1 MNNESFSIVAV
12 LSAIDQGF
20 TSGLDAAAAKAK
32 SFSEGSKISMEDIG
46 TGMTAAGA
54 AVTAMGVKSLD
65 SFGKFEASLNQAA
78 VVAGGT
84 AKDIGQL
91 DDLANKMGAD
101 LPLSAQDC
109 ADAMIEMARNGA
121 SIGDI
126 KKQFPAIAQAATAAG
141 ADIKS
146 TAGVVQEAMNI
157 WGKSLD
163 SPQQAAA
170 ILVQTAN
177 ASNASVEDMQQALAT
192 IGGSAGQA
200 GMSLQVTSEAIGL
213 LTNKGFSAAQASM
226 DLNHAILQMMAPSK
240 VAKDAMTSLGISFTD
255 AQGNMKKFPTILR
268 ELNQA
273 LNGLNPDEKAKKLK
287 AMFGTAGMQAIVPLL
302 DTVKN
307 KTNDAKVS
315 WDAYAREQEKAAGS
329 TKKANASLKEQ
340 AEEMQKNVGSSI
352 EQLGGNWESLRNKSM
367 KSAQD
372 INGASIRNANAMLQ
386 WAADS
391 NSATAK
397 FIRGFIGLSP
407 AIGTATTSVG
417 LFLRN
422 AKTIAGTLSGG
433 VTGISNFVKVGTGIV
448 QVASGAKTAEQAFGK
463 LAESSHLAAAAQ
475 KVATTIQL
483 AYGVAT
489 GKVAAEQATLSA
501 AILASPITWIIAGVV
516 AVVAALALFF
526 TKTKTG
532 QQMWANFVSWL
543 KNAWQSLVQ
552 VAQTVWNA
560 IVQSFNTS
568 VNAVKGA
575 WNGIAGFFSNLWQG
589 IVQVTKSI
597 WSGLTQFFS
606 QIATTVQNVWNGLTS
621 FFSTLW
627 NGIVSVAKGIW
638 QGLVSFFSPLINAIA
653 SIWRSLITVVKN
665 VWQSIVDGVKPI
677 IAALKNLFSALA
689 DFFRT
694 LWTGIVTVAK
704 AIWQGLV
711 VAFNSIVSTI
721 KAIWNPIK
729 TFFSG
734 LWTGIITAARIT
746 WQGLTVL
753 FTAMVTVTKAIWNPI
768 KIFFNLLW
776 QGIVLAAKV
785 TWQGLV
791 VIFKTIVAV
800 IKAIW
805 TPIKAFFNLLWQ
817 GILLVTRTVWN
828 VIRNYISAVFKN
840 IQTVIRAGMNIIKT
854 IFTAGWN
861 ILTTIVSTVWKIIT
875 TVIST
880 AINAVAGIIR
890 AITAVI
896 RGDWSGAWNAIKGV
910 AQTVWNGIKSV
921 VQIGISAVQSIVR
934 TVMNAVK
941 GVFSSIWNAI
951 KGIFNNNV
959 QFIKSVMHVDLGAQG
974 RAIMDSLLGGLKQAW
989 ENVKSF
995 VGGIGS
1001 WIKEHK
1007 GPLSYDEQLL
1017 IPAGLAIMSGLN
1029 GGLTNGFS
1037 DVQDNVSGMAGVI
1050 SDQVTGI
1057 MDKAQNALNDNQLT
1071 IPAINSQQ
1079 YSESID
1085 RLNGMVQGGNY
1096 NQNVTMQE
1104 SGLQKTNTEL
1114 LRKIANKD
1122 NTMILDD
1129 GTLVAKTAPKMDESI
1144 GSKVNLKDRW
1154 SK

>member
-46 TGMTAAGA
+46 TGMTVAGA

-240 VAKDAMTSLGISFTD
+240 VAKDAMSSLGISFTD
-255 AQGNMKKFPTILR
+255 AQGKMKQFPTILS

-273 LNGLNPDEKAKKLK
+273 LNGLNPDEKAQKLK

-391 NSATAK
+391 NSATAQ

-422 AKTIAGTLSGG
+422 AKTIAGTISGG
-433 VTGISNFVKVGTGIV
+433 VTGISNFIKVGTGIV
-448 QVASGAKTAEQAFGK
+448 QVASGAKTAEAAFGT
-463 LAESSHLAAAAQ
+463 LAQSSHLAAIAQ
-475 KVATTIQL
+475 WAFNSV
-483 AYGVAT
+483 
-489 GKVAAEQATLSA
+489 
-501 AILASPITWIIAGVV
+501 ILANPITWIVVGIV

-532 QQMWANFVSWL
+532 QQMWSNFVSWL
-543 KNAWQSLVQ
+543 KQAWQSLVQ

-606 QIATTVQNVWNGLTS
+606 EIATTVQNVWNGLAS
-621 FFSTLW
+621 FFSGLW
-627 NGIVSVAKGIW
+627 NGIVSVAKSIW
-638 QGLVSFFSPLINAIA
+638 QGLVSFFSPLINAIS
-653 SIWRSLITVVKN
+653 SIWRSLVTVVKN

-677 IAALKNLFSALA
+677 ISALENYFSALV
-689 DFFRT
+689 DFYRT
-694 LWTGIVTVAK
+694 LWTGIVTAAK

-711 VAFNSIVSTI
+711 VVFGVIVSAI

-729 TFFSG
+729 AFFSG
-734 LWTGIITAARIT
+734 LWTGIVTVARVT

-753 FTAMVTVTKAIWNPI
+753 FTTMVTVIKAIWNPI

-776 QGIVLAAKV
+776 QGIVLVAKV

-791 VIFKTIVAV
+791 VVFKAIVSV

-805 TPIKAFFNLLWQ
+805 TPIRAFFSLLWQ
-817 GILLVTRTVWN
+817 GVLLVTRTVWN
-828 VIRNYISAVFKN
+828 AIRTYISTVFKN

-880 AINAVAGIIR
+880 AINAIAGIIR

-921 VQIGISAVQSIVR
+921 VQIGINAVQSIVR

-959 QFIKSVMHVDLGAQG
+959 QFIKSVMHIDLGAQG
-974 RAIMDSLLGGLKQAW
+974 RAIMNSLLKGLKDAW
-989 ENVKSF
+989 ENVKNF
-995 VGGIGS
+995 VGGIGN

-1057 MDKAQNALNDNQLT
+1057 MDKAQNALNDDQLS

>member
-1 MNNESFSIVAV
+1 MGGEQFSIVAV
-12 LSAIDQGF
+12 LSAIDKGF

-32 SFSEGSKISMEDIG
+32 SFSEGSKLSMEGIG
-46 TGMTAAGA
+46 TGMTVAGA
-54 AVTAMGVKSLD
+54 AISAMGVTSLK
-65 SFGKFEASLNQAA
+65 SFGQFEASLNKAA

-101 LPLSAQDC
+101 LPLSAQDS

-141 ADIKS
+141 ADIKA
-146 TAGVVQEAMNI
+146 TAGVVQESMNI

-177 ASNASVEDMQQALAT
+177 ASNASIEDMQQALAT
-192 IGGSAGQA
+192 IGGPAGQA
-200 GMSLQVTSEAIGL
+200 GMSMQVTSEAIGL

-226 DLNHAILQMMAPSK
+226 DLGHAITQMMAPSAI
-240 VAKDAMTSLGISFTD
+240 AKKAMNDLGISFTD
-255 AQGNMKKFPTILR
+255 AQGNMKKFPDILR

-273 LNGLNPDEKAKKLK
+273 LDKLNPAEKAQKLK
-287 AMFGTAGMQAIVPLL
+287 AMFGASGAQAILPLL
-302 DTVKN
+302 DSVKN
-307 KTNDAKVS
+307 KTNDTKVS
-315 WDAYAREQEKAAGS
+315 WDAYAKAQEKAAGS
-329 TKKANASLKEQ
+329 TKKSTQSLKDQ
-340 AEEMQKNVGSSI
+340 ANEMQKNVGSSI

-367 KSAQD
+367 KSFQGV
-372 INGASIRNANAMLQ
+372 NGSLIQNANQIMH
-386 WAADS
+386 WATTS
-391 NSATAK
+391 NSGIAQFT
-397 FIRGFIGLSP
+397 RGFIGLSP
-407 AIGTATTSVG
+407 SIGTATTSVG

-433 VTGISNFVKVGTGIV
+433 ITGISNFVKVGNGIV
-448 QVASGAKTAEQAFGK
+448 QVASGAKTAEEAFGK

-475 KVATTIQL
+475 KACAAASFIAKNAFAFGIVGAITI
-483 AYGVAT
+483 
-489 GKVAAEQATLSA
+489 
-501 AILASPITWIIAGVV
+501 VV
-516 AVVAALALFF
+516 TALVLFF

-532 QQMWANFVSWL
+532 QQMWSNFVSWL

-560 IVQSFNTS
+560 IVQAFNTS

-575 WNGIAGFFSNLWQG
+575 WNGISSFFSSLWQG

-606 QIATTVQNVWNGLTS
+606 QIANTVKNVWNGLAS
-621 FFSTLW
+621 FFS
-627 NGIVSVAKGIW
+627 G
-638 QGLVSFFSPLINAIA
+638 
-653 SIWRSLITVVKN
+653 
-665 VWQSIVDGVKPI
+665 
-677 IAALKNLFSALA
+677 
-689 DFFRT
+689 

-704 AIWQGLV
+704 A
-711 VAFNSIVSTI
+711 
-721 KAIWNPIK
+721 
-729 TFFSG
+729 
-734 LWTGIITAARIT
+734 
-746 WQGLTVL
+746 
-753 FTAMVTVTKAIWNPI
+753 
-768 KIFFNLLW
+768 
-776 QGIVLAAKV
+776 

-791 VIFKTIVAV
+791 VFFKTIVTV
-800 IKAIW
+800 IKTIW
-805 TPIKAFFNLLWQ
+805 TSIKAFFSLLWQ
-817 GILLVTRTVWN
+817 GVLLVTRVAWN
-828 VIRNYISAVFKN
+828 VIRLYISTVFKN
-840 IQTVIRAGMNIIKT
+840 IQTVVRTGINVIKT
-854 IFTAGWN
+854 IFSAGWHV
-861 ILTTIVSTVWKIIT
+861 LTTIVSAVWKIIT
-875 TVIST
+875 TIVST
-880 AINAVAGIIR
+880 DINAVAGIIR
-890 AITAVI
+890 AVTDVM

-910 AQTVWNGIKSV
+910 AQTVWNGIRSV
-921 VQIGISAVQSIVR
+921 VQIGINAVQSIVR

-941 GVFSSIWNAI
+941 GIFSSIWNAI

-974 RAIMDSLLGGLKQAW
+974 RAIMNSLLRGLKQAW

-995 VGGIGS
+995 VGGIGR

-1017 IPAGLAIMSGLN
+1017 IPAGQAIMSGLN
-1029 GGLTNGFS
+1029 GGLTIGFS
-1037 DVQDNVSGMAGVI
+1037 DVQENVSSMAGVI

-1057 MDKAQNALNDNQLT
+1057 MDKAQNALNDDQLT

-1096 NQNVTMQE
+1096 SQNVTMQE
-1104 SGLQKTNTEL
+1104 SGLQRTNTEL

-1129 GTLVAKTAPKMDESI
+1129 GTLVAKTAPKMDQSI
-1144 GSKVNLKDRW
+1144 GNKVNLKDRW

>member
-46 TGMTAAGA
+46 TGMTVAGA

-391 NSATAK
+391 NSATAQ

-475 KVATTIQL
+475 KACAAASFIAQHTLAFGIVGAITI
-483 AYGVAT
+483 
-489 GKVAAEQATLSA
+489 
-501 AILASPITWIIAGVV
+501 VV
-516 AVVAALALFF
+516 TALVLFF

-532 QQMWANFVSWL
+532 QQMWANFVAWL
-543 KNAWQSLVQ
+543 KNAW
-552 VAQTVWNA
+552 
-560 IVQSFNTS
+560 
-568 VNAVKGA
+568 
-575 WNGIAGFFSNLWQG
+575 NGLSQAATKLWQS
-589 IVQVTKSI
+589 VLKSLQPI
-597 WSGLTQFFS
+597 IKQLQ
-606 QIATTVQNVWNGLTS
+606 
-621 FFSTLW
+621 TLW
-627 NGIVSVAKGIW
+627 KQFQV
-638 QGLVSFFSPLINAIA
+638 F
-653 SIWRSLITVVKN
+653 
-665 VWQSIVDGVKPI
+665 
-677 IAALKNLFSALA
+677 
-689 DFFRT
+689 
-694 LWTGIVTVAK
+694 
-704 AIWQGLV
+704 
-711 VAFNSIVSTI
+711 
-721 KAIWNPIK
+721 
-729 TFFSG
+729 
-734 LWTGIITAARIT
+734 
-746 WQGLTVL
+746 
-753 FTAMVTVTKAIWNPI
+753 FTAMWNLLKPVVMPVFNFIKQYITTVMRNIMTVIKTSMNII
-768 KIFFNLLW
+768 KIAFSTGWNALTI
-776 QGIVLAAKV
+776 IV
-785 TWQGLV
+785 
-791 VIFKTIVAV
+791 
-800 IKAIW
+800 
-805 TPIKAFFNLLWQ
+805 
-817 GILLVTRTVWN
+817 RTVWN
-828 VIRNYISAVFKN
+828 VVR
-840 IQTVIRAGMNIIKT
+840 T
-854 IFTAGWN
+854 I
-861 ILTTIVSTVWKIIT
+861 
-875 TVIST
+875 IST
-880 AINAVAGIIR
+880 SLSV
-890 AITAVI
+890 ITGLLKTGTALM

-910 AQTVWNGIKSV
+910 TSTIWNGITSVINTAMNGLVNIVRTMMNGMRNVFSSVWNGIK
-921 VQIGISAVQSIVR
+921 
-934 TVMNAVK
+934 
-941 GVFSSIWNAI
+941 
-951 KGIFNNNV
+951 GIFQDNIN
-959 QFIKSVMHVDLGAQG
+959 FIKSVTHIDLGAQG
-974 RAIMDSLLGGLKQAW
+974 RAIMDSFLNGLKGAW

-995 VGGIGS
+995 VGGIGR

-1017 IPAGLAIMSGLN
+1017 IPAGQAIMSGLN
-1029 GGLTNGFS
+1029 GGLTTGFS

-1057 MDKAQNALNDNQLT
+1057 MDKAQNALDDDRLT
-1071 IPAINSQQ
+1071 VPAINSQQ

-1085 RLNGMVQGGNY
+1085 RLNGMVQGGSY
-1096 NQNVTMQE
+1096 NQNITMQE
-1104 SGLQKTNTEL
+1104 SGLQRTNTEL

-1129 GTLVAKTAPKMDESI
+1129 GTLVAKTAPKMDQSI
-1144 GSKVNLKDRW
+1144 GNKVNLKDRW

>member
-1 MNNESFSIVAV
+1 MDNESFSIVAV

-20 TSGLDAAAAKAK
+20 TAGLDAAAAKAK

-46 TGMTAAGA
+46 TGMTVAGA
-54 AVTAMGVKSLD
+54 AVTAIGVKSLD
-65 SFGKFEASLNQAA
+65 SFGKFEASLNKAA

-101 LPLSAQDC
+101 LPLSAQDS

-141 ADIKS
+141 SDIKA

-240 VAKDAMTSLGISFTD
+240 VAKDAMSSLGISFTD
-255 AQGNMKKFPTILR
+255 AQGKMKQFPTILS

-273 LNGLNPDEKAKKLK
+273 LNGLNPDEKAQKLK

-315 WDAYAREQEKAAGS
+315 WDAYAREQDKAAGS
-329 TKKANASLKEQ
+329 TKRASQSLKDQ
-340 AEEMQKNVGSSI
+340 ANEMQKNVGSSI
-352 EQLGGNWESLRNKSM
+352 EQLGGNWEALRNKSM

-372 INGASIRNANAMLQ
+372 INGASIQNANAMLQ
-386 WAADS
+386 WATDS
-391 NSATAK
+391 NSATAQ
-397 FIRGFIGLSP
+397 FVRGFIGLSP

-433 VTGISNFVKVGTGIV
+433 ITGISNFIKVGVGIV
-448 QVASGAKTAEQAFGK
+448 QVASGAKTATAAFGA
-463 LAESSHLAAAAQ
+463 LAESSKLASIAQ
-475 KVATTIQL
+475 WAFN
-483 AYGVAT
+483 
-489 GKVAAEQATLSA
+489 S
-501 AILASPITWIIAGVV
+501 AILANPITWIVVGIA
-516 AVVAALALFF
+516 AVVAGLALFF

-532 QQMWANFVSWL
+532 QQMWANFVNWL
-543 KNAWQSLVQ
+543 KNAWQMLVQ
-552 VAQTVWNA
+552 VAQAVWNA
-560 IVQSFNTS
+560 IVQAFSSSVSAAKSAWSGITSFFT
-568 VNAVKGA
+568 G
-575 WNGIAGFFSNLWQG
+575 LWQG
-589 IVQVTKSI
+589 IVQTAQV
-597 WSGLTQFFS
+597 
-606 QIATTVQNVWNGLTS
+606 VWNGLVAFFRPLVNAIATIWRGLTTIVNNVWRS
-621 FFSTLW
+621 FVDGMRPVIASIKNLWSALGEFFSTLW
-627 NGIVSVAKGIW
+627 SGIVAVAK
-638 QGLVSFFSPLINAIA
+638 
-653 SIWRSLITVVKN
+653 
-665 VWQSIVDGVKPI
+665 
-677 IAALKNLFSALA
+677 
-689 DFFRT
+689 
-694 LWTGIVTVAK
+694 VA
-704 AIWQGLV
+704 WNGLV
-711 VAFNSIVSTI
+711 VVFRTVYSLSMAV
-721 KAIWNPIK
+721 WRPIAA
-729 TFFSG
+729 FFSF
-734 LWTGIITAARIT
+734 LWTGIIVVAK
-746 WQGLTVL
+746 V
-753 FTAMVTVTKAIWNPI
+753 IWN
-768 KIFFNLLW
+768 
-776 QGIVLAAKV
+776 
-785 TWQGLV
+785 GLV
-791 VIFKTIVAV
+791 VVFRTIVNI

-805 TPIKAFFNLLWQ
+805 TPVKAFFSLLWQ
-817 GILLVTRTVWN
+817 GILIVTRVAWN
-828 VIRNYISAVFKN
+828 AIRLYISTVFKN
-840 IQTVIRAGMNIIKT
+840 IQTVIKTGMNIIKT
-854 IFTAGWN
+854 IFSAGWK
-861 ILTTIVSTVWKIIT
+861 ILTTIVSAVWKIIT
-875 TVIST
+875 TIVST

-921 VQIGISAVQSIVR
+921 VQIGINAVETIVR

-941 GVFSSIWNAI
+941 NVFSSIWNGI

-959 QFIKSVMHVDLGAQG
+959 QFIKSVMHIDLGAQG
-974 RAIMDSLLGGLKQAW
+974 RAIMDSLLRGLKQAW

-995 VGGIGS
+995 VGGIGN

-1007 GPLSYDEQLL
+1007 GPISYDEQLL
-1017 IPAGLAIMSGLN
+1017 IPAGQAIMSGLN
-1029 GGLTNGFS
+1029 GGLTTGFTE
-1037 DVQDNVSGMAGVI
+1037 VQDNVSGMAGVI
-1050 SDQVTGI
+1050 SDQVTNV
-1057 MDKAQNALNDNQLT
+1057 MNTAQNALDDDRLT

-1085 RLNGMVQGGNY
+1085 RLNGMVQGGSY
-1096 NQNVTMQE
+1096 NQNMIMQE

-1122 NTMILDD
+1122 NTMVLDD

-1144 GSKVNLKDRW
+1144 GNKVNLKDRW

>member
-1 MNNESFSIVAV
+1 MGGEQFSIVAV
-12 LSAIDQGF
+12 LSAIDKGF

-32 SFSEGSKISMEDIG
+32 SFSEGSKLSMEGIG
-46 TGMTAAGA
+46 TGMTVAGA
-54 AVTAMGVKSLD
+54 AISAMGVTSLK
-65 SFGKFEASLNQAA
+65 SFGQFEASLNQAA

-141 ADIKS
+141 ADIKV
-146 TAGVVQEAMNI
+146 TAGVVQESMNI

-177 ASNASVEDMQQALAT
+177 ASNASIEDMQQALAT
-192 IGGSAGQA
+192 IGGPAGQA
-200 GMSLQVTSEAIGL
+200 HMSMQVVSEAIGL

-226 DLNHAILQMMAPSK
+226 DLGHAITQMMAPSAI
-240 VAKDAMTSLGISFTD
+240 AKKAMNSLGISFTD
-255 AQGNMKKFPTILR
+255 AQGKMKKFPDILR

-273 LNGLNPDEKAKKLK
+273 LDGLNPDEKAQKLK
-287 AMFGTAGMQAIVPLL
+287 ALFGASGMQAILPLM
-302 DTVKN
+302 DSVKN
-307 KTNDAKVS
+307 KTNDTKVS
-315 WDAYAREQEKAAGS
+315 WDAYAKAQEKAAGS
-329 TKKANASLKEQ
+329 TKKSTQSLKDQ
-340 AEEMQKNVGSSI
+340 ANEMQKNVGSSI

-367 KSAQD
+367 KSFQGV
-372 INGASIRNANAMLQ
+372 NGSLIKNANQIMQ
-386 WAADS
+386 WATTS
-391 NSATAK
+391 NSGIAQFT
-397 FIRGFIGLSP
+397 RGFIGLSP
-407 AIGTATTSVG
+407 SIGAATTSVG

-433 VTGISNFVKVGTGIV
+433 ITGISNFIKVGVGIV
-448 QVASGAKTAEQAFGK
+448 QVASGAKTATAAFGA
-463 LAESSHLAAAAQ
+463 LAESSKLASIAQ
-475 KVATTIQL
+475 WAFN
-483 AYGVAT
+483 
-489 GKVAAEQATLSA
+489 S
-501 AILASPITWIIAGVV
+501 AILANPITWIVVGIA
-516 AVVAALALFF
+516 AVVAGLALFF

-532 QQMWANFVSWL
+532 QQMWSNFVSWL

-560 IVQSFNTS
+560 IVQAFNTS

-575 WNGIAGFFSNLWQG
+575 WNGISSFFSSLWQG

-606 QIATTVQNVWNGLTS
+606 QIANTVKNVWNGLAN
-621 FFSTLW
+621 FFSRLW
-627 NGIVSVAKGIW
+627 NGIVSVAKSIW
-638 QGLVSFFSPLINAIA
+638 QGLVSFF
-653 SIWRSLITVVKN
+653 RS
-665 VWQSIVDGVKPI
+665 
-677 IAALKNLFSALA
+677 
-689 DFFRT
+689 

-704 AIWQGLV
+704 A
-711 VAFNSIVSTI
+711 
-721 KAIWNPIK
+721 
-729 TFFSG
+729 
-734 LWTGIITAARIT
+734 
-746 WQGLTVL
+746 
-753 FTAMVTVTKAIWNPI
+753 
-768 KIFFNLLW
+768 
-776 QGIVLAAKV
+776 

-791 VIFKTIVAV
+791 VFFKTIVTV
-800 IKAIW
+800 IKTIW
-805 TPIKAFFNLLWQ
+805 TSIKAFFSLLWQ
-817 GILLVTRTVWN
+817 GVLLVTRVAWN
-828 VIRNYISAVFKN
+828 VIRLYISTVFKN
-840 IQTVIRAGMNIIKT
+840 IQTVVRTGINVIKT
-854 IFTAGWN
+854 IFSAGWHV
-861 ILTTIVSTVWKIIT
+861 LTTIVSAVWKIIT
-875 TVIST
+875 TIVST
-880 AINAVAGIIR
+880 DINAVAGIIR
-890 AITAVI
+890 AVTAVI

-921 VQIGISAVQSIVR
+921 VQIGINAVQSIVR
-934 TVMNAVK
+934 TVMDAVK
-941 GVFSSIWNAI
+941 NVFSSIWNGI

-959 QFIKSVMHVDLGAQG
+959 QFIKSVMHIDLGAQG
-974 RAIMDSLLGGLKQAW
+974 RAIMDSLLRGLKQAW

-995 VGGIGS
+995 VGGIGN

-1017 IPAGLAIMSGLN
+1017 IPAGQAIMSGLN
-1029 GGLTNGFS
+1029 GGLTTGFS
-1037 DVQDNVSGMAGVI
+1037 DVQDNVSSMAGVI

-1057 MDKAQNALNDNQLT
+1057 MDKAQNALNDDRLT

-1085 RLNGMVQGGNY
+1085 RLNGMVQGGSY
-1096 NQNVTMQE
+1096 SQNVTVQE
-1104 SGLQKTNTEL
+1104 SGLQRTNTEL

-1129 GTLVAKTAPKMDESI
+1129 GTLVAKTAPKYDETI
-1144 GSKVNLKDRW
+1144 GGKINLKDRW

>member
-1 MNNESFSIVAV
+1 MDNESFSIVAV

-20 TSGLDAAAAKAK
+20 TAGLDAAAAKAK

-46 TGMTAAGA
+46 TGMTVAGA

-141 ADIKS
+141 SDIKA

-240 VAKDAMTSLGISFTD
+240 VAKDAMSSLGISFTD
-255 AQGNMKKFPTILR
+255 AQGKMKQFPTILS

-273 LNGLNPDEKAKKLK
+273 LNGLNPDEKAQKLK

-315 WDAYAREQEKAAGS
+315 WDAYAREQDKAAGS
-329 TKKANASLKEQ
+329 TKRASQSLKDQ
-340 AEEMQKNVGSSI
+340 ANEMQKNVGSSI
-352 EQLGGNWESLRNKSM
+352 EQLGGNWEALRNKSM

-372 INGASIRNANAMLQ
+372 INGASIQNANAMLQ
-386 WAADS
+386 WATDS
-391 NSATAK
+391 NSATAQ
-397 FIRGFIGLSP
+397 FVRGFIGLSP

-433 VTGISNFVKVGTGIV
+433 ITGISNFIKVGVGIV
-448 QVASGAKTAEQAFGK
+448 QVTSGAKTATAAFGA
-463 LAESSHLAAAAQ
+463 LAESSKLASIAQ
-475 KVATTIQL
+475 WAFN
-483 AYGVAT
+483 
-489 GKVAAEQATLSA
+489 S
-501 AILASPITWIIAGVV
+501 AILANPITWIVVGIA
-516 AVVAALALFF
+516 AVVAGLALFF

-532 QQMWANFVSWL
+532 QQMWANFVNWL
-543 KNAWQSLVQ
+543 KNAWQMLVQ
-552 VAQTVWNA
+552 VAQAVWNA
-560 IVQSFNTS
+560 IVQAFSSSVSAAKSAWSGITSFFT
-568 VNAVKGA
+568 G
-575 WNGIAGFFSNLWQG
+575 LWQG
-589 IVQVTKSI
+589 IVQTAQV
-597 WSGLTQFFS
+597 
-606 QIATTVQNVWNGLTS
+606 VWNGLVAFFRPLVNAIATIWRGLTTVVNNVWRS
-621 FFSTLW
+621 FVDGMRPVIASIKNLWSALGEFFSTLW
-627 NGIVSVAKGIW
+627 SGIVAVAKVAW
-638 QGLVSFFSPLINAIA
+638 NGLVVVFRTVYSLSMAV
-653 SIWRSLITVVKN
+653 WR
-665 VWQSIVDGVKPI
+665 PI
-677 IAALKNLFSALA
+677 IA
-689 DFFRT
+689 
-694 LWTGIVTVAK
+694 
-704 AIWQGLV
+704 
-711 VAFNSIVSTI
+711 
-721 KAIWNPIK
+721 
-729 TFFSG
+729 FFSV
-734 LWTGIITAARIT
+734 LWTGIIVVAK
-746 WQGLTVL
+746 V
-753 FTAMVTVTKAIWNPI
+753 IWN
-768 KIFFNLLW
+768 
-776 QGIVLAAKV
+776 
-785 TWQGLV
+785 GLV
-791 VIFKTIVAV
+791 VVFRTIVNI

-805 TPIKAFFNLLWQ
+805 TPVKAFFMLLWQ
-817 GILLVTRTVWN
+817 GILIVTRVAWN
-828 VIRNYISAVFKN
+828 AIRLYISTVFKN
-840 IQTVIRAGMNIIKT
+840 IQTVIKTEMNIIKT
-854 IFTAGWN
+854 IFSAGWK
-861 ILTTIVSTVWKIIT
+861 ILTTIVSAVWKIIT
-875 TVIST
+875 TIVST

-921 VQIGISAVQSIVR
+921 VQIGINAVETIVR

-941 GVFSSIWNAI
+941 NVFSSIWNGI

-959 QFIKSVMHVDLGAQG
+959 QFIKSVMHIDLGAQG
-974 RAIMDSLLGGLKQAW
+974 RAIMDSLLRGLKQAW

-995 VGGIGS
+995 VGGIGN

-1037 DVQDNVSGMAGVI
+1037 DVQDNVSGMAGII
-1050 SDQVTGI
+1050 SSQVTNI
-1057 MDKAQNALNDNQLT
+1057 MDTAQNALDDNRLS

-1096 NQNVTMQE
+1096 SQNVTMQE

-1129 GTLVAKTAPKMDESI
+1129 GTLVAKTAPQYDETI
-1144 GSKVNLKDRW
+1144 GGKINLKDRW

>member
-1 MNNESFSIVAV
+1 MGGEQFSIVAV
-12 LSAIDQGF
+12 LSAIDKGF

-32 SFSEGSKISMEDIG
+32 SFSDGSKLSMEGIG
-46 TGMTAAGA
+46 TGITVAGA
-54 AVTAMGVKSLD
+54 AISAMGVKSIK
-65 SFGKFEASLNQAA
+65 SFGQFEASLNQAA

-91 DDLANKMGAD
+91 DDLANKMGTD
-101 LPLSAQDC
+101 LPLSAQDS

-141 ADIKS
+141 ADIKA
-146 TAGVVQEAMNI
+146 TAGVVQESMNI

-177 ASNASVEDMQQALAT
+177 ASNASIEDMQQALAT
-192 IGGSAGQA
+192 IGGPAGQA
-200 GMSLQVTSEAIGL
+200 GMSMQVTSEAIGL

-226 DLNHAILQMMAPSK
+226 DLGHAITQMMAPST
-240 VAKDAMTSLGISFTD
+240 VAKNAMNSLGISFTD
-255 AQGNMKKFPTILR
+255 SQGKMKKFPEILR

-273 LNGLNPDEKAKKLK
+273 LDGLNPDEKAQKLK
-287 AMFGTAGMQAIVPLL
+287 ALFGASGMQAILPLL
-302 DTVKN
+302 DSVKN
-307 KTNDAKVS
+307 KTNDTKVS
-315 WDAYAREQEKAAGS
+315 WDAYAKAQEKAAGS
-329 TKKANASLKEQ
+329 TKRSTQSLKDQ
-340 AEEMQKNVGSSI
+340 ANEMQKNVGSSI

-372 INGASIRNANAMLQ
+372 INGASIRNANAMLR
-386 WAADS
+386 WATDS
-391 NSATAK
+391 NSATAQ
-397 FIRGFIGLSP
+397 FVRGFIGLSP

-417 LFLRN
+417 LFLKN
-422 AKTIAGTLSGG
+422 AKTIAGTISGG
-433 VTGISNFVKVGTGIV
+433 ITGISNFVKVGTGIV

-475 KVATTIQL
+475 KACAAASFIAQHAL
-483 AYGVAT
+483 AFGIV
-489 GKVAAEQATLSA
+489 G
-501 AILASPITWIIAGVV
+501 AI
-516 AVVAALALFF
+516 AVVVTALVLFF

-532 QQMWANFVSWL
+532 QQMWSNFVNWL

-560 IVQSFNTS
+560 IVQVFNTS

-575 WNGIAGFFSNLWQG
+575 WNGIL
-589 IVQVTKSI
+589 
-597 WSGLTQFFS
+597 
-606 QIATTVQNVWNGLTS
+606 S
-621 FFSTLW
+621 FFS
-627 NGIVSVAKGIW
+627 G
-638 QGLVSFFSPLINAIA
+638 
-653 SIWRSLITVVKN
+653 
-665 VWQSIVDGVKPI
+665 
-677 IAALKNLFSALA
+677 
-689 DFFRT
+689 
-694 LWTGIVTVAK
+694 LWTGIVTVAR
-704 AIWQGLV
+704 V
-711 VAFNSIVSTI
+711 
-721 KAIWNPIK
+721 
-729 TFFSG
+729 
-734 LWTGIITAARIT
+734 T

-753 FTAMVTVTKAIWNPI
+753 FTAMVTVIKAIWNPI

-776 QGIVLAAKV
+776 QGIVLVAKI

-791 VIFKTIVAV
+791 VVFKAIVTV

-805 TPIKAFFNLLWQ
+805 TPIRAFFSLLWQ
-817 GILLVTRTVWN
+817 GILLVTKTVWN
-828 VIRNYISAVFKN
+828 VIKTYISTVFKN
-840 IQTVIRAGMNIIKT
+840 IQTVIRTGMNIIKT
-854 IFTAGWN
+854 VFTAGWN
-861 ILTTIVSTVWKIIT
+861 ILTTIVNTAWKVIT

-910 AQTVWNGIKSV
+910 TQTIWNGIKSV
-921 VQIGISAVQSIVR
+921 VQIGINAVQSIVR

-951 KGIFNNNV
+951 KGVFNNNV
-959 QFIKSVMHVDLGAQG
+959 QFIKSVMHIDLGAQG
-974 RAIMDSLLGGLKQAW
+974 RAIMDSLLRGLKQAW

-995 VGGIGS
+995 VGGIGN

-1017 IPAGLAIMSGLN
+1017 IPAGQAIMSGLN
-1029 GGLTNGFS
+1029 GGLTAGFS
-1037 DVQDNVSGMAGVI
+1037 DVQDNVSSMAGVI

-1057 MDKAQNALNDNQLT
+1057 MDKAQNALNDDQLT

-1096 NQNVTMQE
+1096 SQNVTMQE
-1104 SGLQKTNTEL
+1104 SGLQKINTEL

>member
-1 MNNESFSIVAV
+1 MGGEQFSIVAV
-12 LSAIDQGF
+12 LSAIDKGF

-32 SFSEGSKISMEDIG
+32 SFSDGSKLSMEGIG
-46 TGMTAAGA
+46 TGMTVAGA
-54 AVTAMGVKSLD
+54 AISAMGVKSLK
-65 SFGKFEASLNQAA
+65 SFGQFESSLNQAA

-101 LPLSAQDC
+101 LPLSAQDS

-141 ADIKS
+141 ADIKV
-146 TAGVVQEAMNI
+146 TAGVVQESMNI

-177 ASNASVEDMQQALAT
+177 ASNASIEDMQQALAT
-192 IGGSAGQA
+192 IGGPAGQA
-200 GMSLQVTSEAIGL
+200 GMSMQVTSEAIGL

-226 DLNHAILQMMAPSK
+226 DLGHAITQMMAPSTI
-240 VAKDAMTSLGISFTD
+240 AKKAMNELGISFTD
-255 AQGNMKKFPTILR
+255 AQGNMKKFPDILR

-273 LNGLNPDEKAKKLK
+273 LDKLNPAEKAQKLK
-287 AMFGTAGMQAIVPLL
+287 AMFGASGAQAILPLL
-302 DTVKN
+302 DSVKN
-307 KTNDAKVS
+307 KTNDTKVS
-315 WDAYAREQEKAAGS
+315 WDAYAKAQEKAAGS
-329 TKKANASLKEQ
+329 TKKSTQSLKDQ
-340 AEEMQKNVGSSI
+340 ANEMQKNVGSSI
-352 EQLGGNWESLRNKSM
+352 EQLGGNWEALRNKSM
-367 KSAQD
+367 KSFQGV
-372 INGASIRNANAMLQ
+372 NGSLIQNANKVMQ
-386 WAADS
+386 WATTS
-391 NSATAK
+391 NSGMAQFT
-397 FIRGFIGLSP
+397 RGFIGLSP
-407 AIGTATTSVG
+407 SIGTATTSVG

-433 VTGISNFVKVGTGIV
+433 ITGISNFVKVGVGIV
-448 QVASGAKTAEQAFGK
+448 QVASGAKTATEAFGA
-463 LAESSHLAAAAQ
+463 LAESSKLASIAQ
-475 KVATTIQL
+475 WAFN
-483 AYGVAT
+483 
-489 GKVAAEQATLSA
+489 SS
-501 AILASPITWIIAGVV
+501 ILANPITWIVVGIA

-532 QQMWANFVSWL
+532 QQMWSNFVSWL

-560 IVQSFNTS
+560 IVQAFNTS

-575 WNGIAGFFSNLWQG
+575 WNGISSFFTGLWQG

-606 QIATTVQNVWNGLTS
+606 QIANTVKNVWNGLAS
-621 FFSTLW
+621 FFSGLW
-627 NGIVSVAKGIW
+627 NGIVSVAKSIW
-638 QGLVSFFSPLINAIA
+638 KGLVSFFSPLISAI
-653 SIWRSLITVVKN
+653 STMWRDLVAVVKN
-665 VWQSIVDGVKPI
+665 VWRSIVDGVKPI
-677 IAALKNLFSALA
+677 ISAIKNLFSALA

-704 AIWQGLV
+704 AIWQSLV
-711 VAFNSIVSTI
+711 VVFGVIVSAI

-729 TFFSG
+729 AFFSG
-734 LWTGIITAARIT
+734 LWAGIVTVARVT
-746 WQGLTVL
+746 WQGLTIL
-753 FTAMVTVTKAIWNPI
+753 FTTIVTVIKAIWNPI

-776 QGIVLAAKV
+776 QGIVLVAKV

-791 VIFKTIVAV
+791 VVFKAIVTV

-805 TPIKAFFNLLWQ
+805 TPIRAFFSLLWQ
-817 GILLVTRTVWN
+817 GVLLVTKTVWN
-828 VIRNYISAVFKN
+828 VIRTYISTVFKN
-840 IQTVIRAGMNIIKT
+840 IQTVVRTGMNIIKT

-861 ILTTIVSTVWKIIT
+861 ILTTIVSAVWKIIT
-875 TVIST
+875 TIVST

-921 VQIGISAVQSIVR
+921 VQIGINAVQSIVR

-941 GVFSSIWNAI
+941 NVFSSIWNGI

-959 QFIKSVMHVDLGAQG
+959 QFIKSVMHIDLGAQG
-974 RAIMDSLLGGLKQAW
+974 RAIMDSLLRGLKQAW

-995 VGGIGS
+995 VGGIGN

-1007 GPLSYDEQLL
+1007 GPISYDEQLL
-1017 IPAGLAIMSGLN
+1017 IPAGQAIMSGLN
-1029 GGLTNGFS
+1029 GGLTTGFS

-1050 SDQVTGI
+1050 SDQVTSI
-1057 MDKAQNALNDNQLT
+1057 MDTAQNALDDDRLT

-1085 RLNGMVQGGNY
+1085 RLNGMVQGGSY
-1096 NQNVTMQE
+1096 NQNITMQE
-1104 SGLQKTNTEL
+1104 SGLQRTNTEL

-1129 GTLVAKTAPKMDESI
+1129 GTLVAKTAPKMDQSI
-1144 GSKVNLKDRW
+1144 GNKVNLKDRW